1 MVRSRWP
8 APRSYTIAAQPG
20 VPITGVLDIRKPGY
34 FYSNP
39 TYDLSSGTLV
49 TVNAALIHG
58 GTIVQ
63 GAVTDASTGLPVAM
77 RTCS

>member
-1 MVRSRWP
+1 M
-8 APRSYTIAAQPG
+8 
-20 VPITGVLDIRKPGY
+20 LDIRKPGY

-63 GAVTDASTGLPVAM
+63 GAVTDAVLPIGNANLFLNDLA
-77 RTCS
+77 SG